1 MTGNDM
7 RALYLTP
14 LLILAACAGGG
25 DSPPLSKVF
34 FRLPVTGGNWLL
46 P

>member
-1 MTGNDM
+1 MTENDM

-25 DSPPLSKVF
+25 DNSP
-34 FRLPVTGGNWLL
+34 R
-46 P
+46 